1 MTAILSRDGIAQR
14 PRQPI
19 QDAGPKEEPAHV
31 VGLAIQDLLDE
42 VVDDEAIVAGETRD
56 EAVDIV
62 PTLHGQG
69 GQLERGDPTLR
80 ALLQRRDL
88 ARFEVQA
95 GRLIEIR
102 SGLLTREAQ
111 IRGSYFHELPLR
123 PQTRQRKRWIGA
135 GCDHDVRRWRQ
146 VLQQE
151 RHLVLDVAGID
162 HMEVIKHQEDVGSD
176 RAKLVGEG
184 RHDRLD
190 GRWLGPFHHRDCLS
204 RGGHRS
210 VKCCRHAGPEGDG
223 LVVGR
228 VEGHPYRDQ
237 VVRGGGR

>member
-1 MTAILSRDGIAQR
+1 MQVQR
-14 PRQPI
+14 RNRRTI
-19 QDAGPKEEPAHV
+19 

-42 VVDDEAIVAGETRD
+42 VVDDEAIVASETRD

-62 PTLHGQG
+62 PPLHGEG

-80 ALLQRRDL
+80 ALLQRGDL
-88 ARFEVQA
+88 AHFEIQA

-102 SGLLTREAQ
+102 SGLVTREAQ
-111 IRGSYFHELPLR
+111 IRGSYLHELPLR

-162 HMEVIKHQEDVGSD
+162 HMEVIKHQEDVGSN
-176 RAKLVGEG
+176 RAKLIGEG
-184 RHDRLD
+184 RHDHLG
-190 GRWLGPFHHRDCLS
+190 GRWLGPFHHQDLS
-204 RGGHRS
+204 FPRWAPLGET
-210 VKCCRHAGPEGDG
+210 P
-223 LVVGR
+223 
-228 VEGHPYRDQ
+228 
-237 VVRGGGR
+237 

>member
-1 MTAILSRDGIAQR
+1 M
-14 PRQPI
+14 
-19 QDAGPKEEPAHV
+19 
-31 VGLAIQDLLDE
+31 AIQDLLDE
-42 VVDDEAIVAGETRD
+42 VVDDEAIVSGETRD

-62 PTLHGQG
+62 PALHRQG
-69 GQLERGDPTLR
+69 GKLERGDPTLR
-80 ALLQRRDL
+80 PLLQRRDL
-88 ARFEVQA
+88 ARFEIQA

-162 HMEVIKHQEDVGSD
+162 HMEVIKHQDDVGSD

-190 GRWLGPFHHRDCLS
+190 GRWLGPFHHQDCLVP
-204 RGGHRS
+204 RWAPLG
-210 VKCCRHAGPEGDG
+210 ET
-223 LVVGR
+223 L
-228 VEGHPYRDQ
+228 
-237 VVRGGGR
+237 